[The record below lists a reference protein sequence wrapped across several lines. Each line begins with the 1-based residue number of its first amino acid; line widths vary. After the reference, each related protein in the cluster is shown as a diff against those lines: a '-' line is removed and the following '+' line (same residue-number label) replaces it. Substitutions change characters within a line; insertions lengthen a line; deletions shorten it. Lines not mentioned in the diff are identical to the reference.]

1 VRLPPLSPEK
11 LEWLKDARDVNFP
24 ISQYMGEISYVD
36 EYVGR
41 LLELLAN
48 VRIENNTIIVL
59 TADHGESMTE
69 HDVYFEHYGLFEDI
83 IRVPLI
89 LYVPD
94 APYPPKKVTALVESV
109 DIYPTVLDLLEL
121 PVPEDLRG
129 KSLLPVM
136 RGESEVHRKNAY
148 SEMAHGLQRAI
159 RTDTYKLIE
168 SLSDGNENYSYM
180 FHKGDLELYRL
191 QTDPQEMKNRAV
203 PDAAIASELRTKL
216 NQWSKDF
223 MKLESPE
230 KKEVSPE
237 MQEHLRALG
246 YLE

>member
-1 VRLPPLSPEK
+1 
-11 LEWLKDARDVNFP
+11 
-24 ISQYMGEISYVD
+24 
-36 EYVGR
+36 
-41 LLELLAN
+41 
-48 VRIENNTIIVL
+48 
-59 TADHGESMTE
+59 
-69 HDVYFEHYGLFEDI
+69 
-83 IRVPLI
+83 
-89 LYVPD
+89 
-94 APYPPKKVTALVESV
+94 
-109 DIYPTVLDLLEL
+109 
-121 PVPEDLRG
+121 
-129 KSLLPVM
+129 
-136 RGESEVHRKNAY
+136 
-148 SEMAHGLQRAI
+148 
-159 RTDTYKLIE
+159 
-168 SLSDGNENYSYM
+168 M